1 MGRRQ
6 GAAKSVA
13 DGRQVVT
20 IEQTQSRAILNWDSF
35 NVGRNTTLQF
45 KQNASD
51 AALNRVVGASA
62 KPSEIHGAIK
72 ADGTVLVVNQNGV
85 IFTGTSQVNARNL
98 VAAAAAITDEQFRD
112 KGIHADA
119 EGRQPTFKDA
129 LGKIELRP
137 GASIATHEPGSA
149 TRGGGYVLLLGSEV
163 HNAGQISTPRGQ
175 AALAAGDDFYIRKG
189 YGTDG
194 NVKSTTTGNEVGTT
208 IKAGSAAGL
217 VRNSGLISAA
227 MGDITLAGRQVRQD
241 GVLVASTD
249 IGARGAIHL
258 LNRASD
264 ASGSVALGEGS
275 VTAVVLES
283 SALTGLDGQR
293 DAALKA
299 LDGQAT
305 NKTEGAYDHL
315 STVADRRDLS
325 RIEVVTGGQALF
337 AGGSTTVATGGQI
350 AVSAGKQALV
360 DAGARLDVAGAIGVK
375 VAMES
380 NSVRIDV
387 QGNEQRDSP
396 VNRDSKNLN
405 NSEVWVDRRTLV
417 KVAAGVNG
425 YQSERWYTAG
435 AAGGGRLSGDQR
447 ARRGRVAGARRHG
460 DVHGR
465 RAGHA
470 GRLGH
475 QPVGGTLDVRDGYI
489 RQSWLRGAD
498 GRLYELSRAPGDL
511 LYTGLYKGFEQ
522 KHERWGERATRTFYN
537 PLIAPR
543 QRYESG
549 YTVGR
554 DAGRLVVSASRARL
568 EGATTGETY
577 LGPRQTD
584 APQAALDGF
593 LQSQHAAARRGELV
607 VGSYLPRYD
616 EAGKTL
622 AWELAGVAGK
632 ITVGQGEAGAGEIRL
647 SAAWLNQAGLG
658 GLRLAAV
665 DTVAV
670 NDPLRL
676 APGGEVV
683 LYAPWV
689 DIKAGISAPGGAIRP
704 ATCCGS
710 WRRAGAWR
718 TRRSCRADPAA
729 PWACRS
735 PPARRWMWAAC
746 GPTWAR
752 GRRTMRC
759 CPMAMAAW
767 CRCAARA
774 TSSWTR
780 VRA

>member
-1 MGRRQ
+1 M
-6 GAAKSVA
+6 
-13 DGRQVVT
+13 
-20 IEQTQSRAILNWDSF
+20 
-35 NVGRNTTLQF
+35 
-45 KQNASD
+45 
-51 AALNRVVGASA
+51 
-62 KPSEIHGAIK
+62 
-72 ADGTVLVVNQNGV
+72 
-85 IFTGTSQVNARNL
+85 
-98 VAAAAAITDEQFRD
+98 
-112 KGIHADA
+112 
-119 EGRQPTFKDA
+119 
-129 LGKIELRP
+129 
-137 GASIATHEPGSA
+137 
-149 TRGGGYVLLLGSEV
+149 
-163 HNAGQISTPRGQ
+163 
-175 AALAAGDDFYIRKG
+175 
-189 YGTDG
+189 
-194 NVKSTTTGNEVGTT
+194 
-208 IKAGSAAGL
+208 
-217 VRNSGLISAA
+217 RNSGLISAA

-475 QPVGGTLDVRDGYI
+475 QPVGARWTCGT
-489 RQSWLRGAD
+489 
-498 GRLYELSRAPGDL
+498 
-511 LYTGLYKGFEQ
+511 
-522 KHERWGERATRTFYN
+522 
-537 PLIAPR
+537 
-543 QRYESG
+543 
-549 YTVGR
+549 
-554 DAGRLVVSASRARL
+554 
-568 EGATTGETY
+568 
-577 LGPRQTD
+577 
-584 APQAALDGF
+584 
-593 LQSQHAAARRGELV
+593 
-607 VGSYLPRYD
+607 
-616 EAGKTL
+616 
-622 AWELAGVAGK
+622 
-632 ITVGQGEAGAGEIRL
+632 
-647 SAAWLNQAGLG
+647 
-658 GLRLAAV
+658 
-665 DTVAV
+665 
-670 NDPLRL
+670 
-676 APGGEVV
+676 
-683 LYAPWV
+683 
-689 DIKAGISAPGGAIRP
+689 GISA
-704 ATCCGS
+704 
-710 WRRAGAWR
+710 RAGCVAR
-718 TRRSCRADPAA
+718 TAACTSCRARPAICSTPACTRASSRSMSAGASGPRA
-729 PWACRS
+729 PS
-735 PPARRWMWAAC
+735 
-746 GPTWAR
+746 T
-752 GRRTMRC
+752 
-759 CPMAMAAW
+759 
-767 CRCAARA
+767 
-774 TSSWTR
+774 TR
-780 VRA
+780 

>member
-1 MGRRQ
+1 MPDGLTPGGLWAAE
-6 GAAKSVA
+6 GAQAKWEGAKAPQKSTA

-98 VAAAAAITDEQFRD
+98 VAAAAITDEQFRD
-112 KGIHADA
+112 KGIYTDA
-119 EGRQPTFKDA
+119 NGTLPTFKDA
-129 LGKIELRP
+129 LGNIELRP
-137 GASIATHEPGSA
+137 GASIATQEPGSA

-163 HNAGQISTPRGQ
+163 HNAGQIATPRGQ

-227 MGDITLAGRQVRQD
+227 TGDITLAGRQVRQD

-305 NKTEGAYDHL
+305 NKTGGAYDHL

-337 AGGSTTVATGGQI
+337 EGGSTTVATGGQI
-350 AVSAGKQALV
+350 AVSAGRQALLQS
-360 DAGARLDVAGAIGVK
+360 GAALDVAGAIGVK

-425 YQSERWYTAG
+425 YQNERWYTAG

-447 ARRGRVAGARRHG
+447 ARRRRVAGAGRHG

-475 QPVGGTLDVRDGYI
+475 QPVGR
-489 RQSWLRGAD
+489 
-498 GRLYELSRAPGDL
+498 
-511 LYTGLYKGFEQ
+511 
-522 KHERWGERATRTFYN
+522 H
-537 PLIAPR
+537 
-543 QRYESG
+543 
-549 YTVGR
+549 
-554 DAGRLVVSASRARL
+554 AGRAGRVYPPEL
-568 EGATTGETY
+568 
-577 LGPRQTD
+577 
-584 APQAALDGF
+584 
-593 LQSQHAAARRGELV
+593 AARRGRPPV
-607 VGSYLPRYD
+607 R
-616 EAGKTL
+616 A
-622 AWELAGVAGK
+622 VAR
-632 ITVGQGEAGAGEIRL
+632 ARR
-647 SAAWLNQAGLG
+647 SALHRPVQ
-658 GLRLAAV
+658 GLRAEA
-665 DTVAV
+665 
-670 NDPLRL
+670 
-676 APGGEVV
+676 
-683 LYAPWV
+683 
-689 DIKAGISAPGGAIRP
+689 
-704 ATCCGS
+704 
-710 WRRAGAWR
+710 
-718 TRRSCRADPAA
+718 
-729 PWACRS
+729 
-735 PPARRWMWAAC
+735 
-746 GPTWAR
+746 
-752 GRRTMRC
+752 
-759 CPMAMAAW
+759 
-767 CRCAARA
+767 
-774 TSSWTR
+774 
-780 VRA
+780 

>member
-1 MGRRQ
+1 MTPASQAIAALLIAG
-6 GAAKSVA
+6 GAAGAAQAQSRAFSPGWFADKGAAQSAVQRSGRLPDGSLAGVGNASQQQAQSRQQLQRSLDNLNRTAAAVAAQQRRRPPRAAAAANGAGVPDGLTPGGLWAAEGAQAKWEGAKAPQKSTA

-112 KGIHADA
+112 KGIYTDA
-119 EGRQPTFKDA
+119 NGTLPTFRTRWA
-129 LGKIELRP
+129 ISSCGRARASPLRSRAAP
-137 GASIATHEPGSA
+137 
-149 TRGGGYVLLLGSEV
+149 RGGGYVLLLGSEV
-163 HNAGQISTPRGQ
+163 HNAGQIATPRGQ

-217 VRNSGLISAA
+217 VRNNGLISAA
-227 MGDITLAGRQVRQD
+227 TGDITLAGRQVRQD

-305 NKTEGAYDHL
+305 NKTGGAYDHL

-337 AGGSTTVATGGQI
+337 EGGSTTVATGGQI
-350 AVSAGKQALV
+350 AVSAGRQALLQS
-360 DAGARLDVAGAIGVK
+360 GAALDVAGAIGVK

-425 YQSERWYTAG
+425 YQNERWYTAG

-447 ARRGRVAGARRHG
+447 ARRRRVAGAGRHG

-475 QPVGGTLDVRDGYI
+475 QPVGR
-489 RQSWLRGAD
+489 
-498 GRLYELSRAPGDL
+498 
-511 LYTGLYKGFEQ
+511 
-522 KHERWGERATRTFYN
+522 H
-537 PLIAPR
+537 
-543 QRYESG
+543 
-549 YTVGR
+549 
-554 DAGRLVVSASRARL
+554 AGRAGRVYPPEL
-568 EGATTGETY
+568 
-577 LGPRQTD
+577 
-584 APQAALDGF
+584 
-593 LQSQHAAARRGELV
+593 AARRGRPPV
-607 VGSYLPRYD
+607 R
-616 EAGKTL
+616 A
-622 AWELAGVAGK
+622 VAR
-632 ITVGQGEAGAGEIRL
+632 ARR
-647 SAAWLNQAGLG
+647 SALHRPVQ
-658 GLRLAAV
+658 GLRAEA
-665 DTVAV
+665 
-670 NDPLRL
+670 
-676 APGGEVV
+676 
-683 LYAPWV
+683 
-689 DIKAGISAPGGAIRP
+689 
-704 ATCCGS
+704 
-710 WRRAGAWR
+710 
-718 TRRSCRADPAA
+718 
-729 PWACRS
+729 
-735 PPARRWMWAAC
+735 
-746 GPTWAR
+746 
-752 GRRTMRC
+752 
-759 CPMAMAAW
+759 
-767 CRCAARA
+767 
-774 TSSWTR
+774 
-780 VRA
+780 

>member
-1 MGRRQ
+1 M
-6 GAAKSVA
+6 
-13 DGRQVVT
+13 T

-98 VAAAAAITDEQFRD
+98 VAAAATITDEQFRD
-112 KGIHADA
+112 KGIYTDA
-119 EGRQPTFKDA
+119 NGTLPTFKDA
-129 LGKIELRP
+129 LGNIELRP
-137 GASIATHEPGSA
+137 GASIATQEPGSA

-163 HNAGQISTPRGQ
+163 HNAGQIATPRGQ

-227 MGDITLAGRQVRQD
+227 TGDITLAGRQVRQD

-305 NKTEGAYDHL
+305 NKTGGAYDHL

-337 AGGSTTVATGGQI
+337 EGGSTTVATGGQI
-350 AVSAGKQALV
+350 AVSAGRQALLQS
-360 DAGARLDVAGAIGVK
+360 GAALDVAGAIGVK

-425 YQSERWYTAG
+425 YQNERWYTAG
-435 AAGGGRLSGDQR
+435 LLEVGGYLATSGRGAGEWLAQGGTATFTGGEL
-447 ARRGRVAGARRHG
+447 VT
-460 DVHGR
+460 
-465 RAGHA
+465 RAGSDIN
-470 GRLGH
+470 LS
-475 QPVGGTLDVRDGYI
+475 GGTLDVRDGYI

-522 KHERWGERATRTFYN
+522 KHER
-537 PLIAPR
+537 
-543 QRYESG
+543 
-549 YTVGR
+549 
-554 DAGRLVVSASRARL
+554 
-568 EGATTGETY
+568 
-577 LGPRQTD
+577 
-584 APQAALDGF
+584 
-593 LQSQHAAARRGELV
+593 
-607 VGSYLPRYD
+607 
-616 EAGKTL
+616 
-622 AWELAGVAGK
+622 
-632 ITVGQGEAGAGEIRL
+632 
-647 SAAWLNQAGLG
+647 
-658 GLRLAAV
+658 
-665 DTVAV
+665 
-670 NDPLRL
+670 
-676 APGGEVV
+676 
-683 LYAPWV
+683 
-689 DIKAGISAPGGAIRP
+689 
-704 ATCCGS
+704 
-710 WRRAGAWR
+710 
-718 TRRSCRADPAA
+718 
-729 PWACRS
+729 
-735 PPARRWMWAAC
+735 
-746 GPTWAR
+746 
-752 GRRTMRC
+752 
-759 CPMAMAAW
+759 
-767 CRCAARA
+767 
-774 TSSWTR
+774 
-780 VRA
+780 

>member
-1 MGRRQ
+1 MMRARDTGRATTNPTAGAGAPAARMR
-6 GAAKSVA
+6 GAAPAGWRLTPASQAIAALLIAGGAAGAAQAQSRAFSPGWFADKGAAQSAVQRSGRLPDGSLAGVGNASQQQAQSRQQLQRSLDNLNRTAAAVAAQQAAQAAARGGGRQWRRRAGRTDAGRPVGGRGRAGQWEGAKAPQKSTA

-98 VAAAAAITDEQFRD
+98 AAAAATITDEQFRD
-112 KGIHADA
+112 KGIYTDA
-119 EGRQPTFKDA
+119 NGTLPTFKDA
-129 LGKIELRP
+129 LGNIELRP
-137 GASIATHEPGSA
+137 GASIATQEPGSA

-163 HNAGQISTPRGQ
+163 HNAGQIATPRGQ

-227 MGDITLAGRQVRQD
+227 TGDITLAGRQVRQD

-305 NKTEGAYDHL
+305 NKTGGAYDHL

-337 AGGSTTVATGGQI
+337 EGGSTTVATGGQI
-350 AVSAGKQALV
+350 AVSAGRQALLQS
-360 DAGARLDVAGAIGVK
+360 GAALDVAGAIGVK

-425 YQSERWYTAG
+425 YQNERWYTAG

-447 ARRGRVAGARRHG
+447 ARRRRVAGAGRHG

-475 QPVGGTLDVRDGYI
+475 QPVGR
-489 RQSWLRGAD
+489 
-498 GRLYELSRAPGDL
+498 
-511 LYTGLYKGFEQ
+511 
-522 KHERWGERATRTFYN
+522 H
-537 PLIAPR
+537 
-543 QRYESG
+543 
-549 YTVGR
+549 
-554 DAGRLVVSASRARL
+554 AGRAGRVYPPEL
-568 EGATTGETY
+568 
-577 LGPRQTD
+577 
-584 APQAALDGF
+584 
-593 LQSQHAAARRGELV
+593 AARRGRPPV
-607 VGSYLPRYD
+607 R
-616 EAGKTL
+616 A
-622 AWELAGVAGK
+622 VAR
-632 ITVGQGEAGAGEIRL
+632 ARR
-647 SAAWLNQAGLG
+647 SALHRPVQ
-658 GLRLAAV
+658 GLRAEA
-665 DTVAV
+665 
-670 NDPLRL
+670 
-676 APGGEVV
+676 
-683 LYAPWV
+683 
-689 DIKAGISAPGGAIRP
+689 
-704 ATCCGS
+704 
-710 WRRAGAWR
+710 
-718 TRRSCRADPAA
+718 
-729 PWACRS
+729 
-735 PPARRWMWAAC
+735 
-746 GPTWAR
+746 
-752 GRRTMRC
+752 
-759 CPMAMAAW
+759 
-767 CRCAARA
+767 
-774 TSSWTR
+774 
-780 VRA
+780 